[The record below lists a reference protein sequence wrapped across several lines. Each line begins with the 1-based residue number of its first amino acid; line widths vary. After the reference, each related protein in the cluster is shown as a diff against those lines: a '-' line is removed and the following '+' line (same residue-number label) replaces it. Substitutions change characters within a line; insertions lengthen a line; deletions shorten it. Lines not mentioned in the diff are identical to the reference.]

1 MKEILRDIVIA
12 AAIAFIVIQFVRPV
26 VVHETSM
33 TDTLQPGD
41 YLLMNKKIYRHNE
54 AERGDIVVLHSNLTQ
69 ENGREKL
76 LIKRV
81 IGLPGDTVFIKDNSV
96 YINGELLEEDYI
108 REPGVVPGDVVIT
121 VPEGEYFVMGDN
133 RNNSYDS
140 RYWTH
145 TYVSKDQILAKALFK
160 YFDGEKNTV
169 SFSGIS

>member
-54 AERGDIVVLHSNLTQ
+54 AERGDIVVLHSELKQ

-108 REPGVVPGDVVIT
+108 KEQGVVPGDVEVT
-121 VPEGEYFVMGDN
+121 VPEGELFVMGDN
-133 RNNSYDS
+133 RRVSIDS
-140 RYWTH
+140 RYEE
-145 TYVSKDQILAKALFK
+145 VGCVKIDDVVGKAFFRLFPFRDIGK
-160 YFDGEKNTV
+160 L
-169 SFSGIS
+169 

>member
-96 YINGELLEEDYI
+96 YINEELLEEDYI
-108 REPGVVPGDVVIT
+108 REPGVVPGDVDIT

-133 RNNSYDS
+133 RGNSIDS
-140 RYWTH
+140 RSEEVGCVKH
-145 TYVSKDQILAKALFK
+145 KDLVGKAFFRLYPFK
-160 YFDGEKNTV
+160 NIGK
-169 SFSGIS
+169 I

>member
-12 AAIAFIVIQFVRPV
+12 AAIAFIVIQIVRPV

-108 REPGVVPGDVVIT
+108 REPGVVPGDVDIT

-133 RNNSYDS
+133 RGNSIDS
-140 RYWTH
+140 RSEEVGCVKH
-145 TYVSKDQILAKALFK
+145 KDLVGKAFFRLYPFK
-160 YFDGEKNTV
+160 NIGK
-169 SFSGIS
+169 I

>member
-12 AAIAFIVIQFVRPV
+12 AAIAFIVIQFGRPV

-108 REPGVVPGDVVIT
+108 REPGVVPGDVDIT

-133 RNNSYDS
+133 RGNSIDS
-140 RYWTH
+140 RSEEVGCVKH
-145 TYVSKDQILAKALFK
+145 KDLVGKAFFRLYPFK
-160 YFDGEKNTV
+160 NIGK
-169 SFSGIS
+169 I

>member
-33 TDTLQPGD
+33 TDPLQPGD

-108 REPGVVPGDVVIT
+108 REPGVVPGDVDIT

-133 RNNSYDS
+133 RGNSIDS
-140 RYWTH
+140 RSEEVGCVKH
-145 TYVSKDQILAKALFK
+145 KDLVGKAFFRLYPFK
-160 YFDGEKNTV
+160 NIGK
-169 SFSGIS
+169 I

>member
-12 AAIAFIVIQFVRPV
+12 AAIAFIVIQLVRPV

-33 TDTLQPGD
+33 PDTLQPGD

-108 REPGVVPGDVVIT
+108 REPGVVPGEVDIT

-133 RNNSYDS
+133 RGNSIDS
-140 RYWTH
+140 RSEEVGCVKH
-145 TYVSKDQILAKALFK
+145 SELVGKAFFRLYPFK
-160 YFDGEKNTV
+160 NIGK
-169 SFSGIS
+169 I